1 MTYPSLPLG
10 RLVPTAGVS
19 PLREREARALPAL
32 GRRLSVVDPLLLT
45 AVLGLCGFG
54 SLLVYAATRAQGAER
69 HHDHLIYRHL
79 ATAVGG
85 LVVAAVVAGT
95 DYRRLRVFAPIA
107 YLLALIG
114 LVAVRTPLG
123 VTLNGSHSWIVIGGM
138 SVQPVEFAK
147 LALVL
152 GLALLLAER
161 RENTIRTRP
170 GHTEVFSALG
180 LAVVPIA
187 LVLAQP
193 DLGSVMVLVAVVAGV
208 LVVAAVPVRWIIGLA
223 VTATAGAVVVVQAHL
238 LSQYQIDRFAA
249 FTNPGLDPTGLGY
262 NAHQARIAVAS
273 GGLTGAGLFHGSQTV
288 GQFVPEQH
296 TDFIF
301 TVAGEQ
307 LGLLGAG
314 AIVVAFAVLL
324 WRGCVITRR
333 APDLFGSLVCTGV
346 VCWFA
351 FQAFENIGMALGLMP
366 ITGLPLPFVSY
377 GGTAMMANLI
387 GVGLLLNVHANS
399 RTHG

>member
-10 RLVPTAGVS
+10 GYVPTAGVS
-19 PLREREARALPAL
+19 PLRERSPRTRTAL
-32 GRRLSVVDPLLLT
+32 GRRLGAADPLLLT

-54 SLLVYAATRAQGAER
+54 SVLVYAATRAQDSSR

-79 ATAVGG
+79 AGMAVG
-85 LVVAAVVAGT
+85 LLAAGVVAGA
-95 DYRRLRVFAPIA
+95 DYRKLRVFAPIVYVIA
-107 YLLALIG
+107 VLG
-114 LVAVRTPLG
+114 LVLVRTPLG
-123 VTLNGSHSWIVIGGM
+123 VTLNGSHSWIVVGGL

-147 LALVL
+147 LAVVL

-161 RENTIRTRP
+161 RENTIRSRP

-180 LAVVPIA
+180 LAAVPIA

-193 DLGSVMVLVAVVAGV
+193 DLGSVMVLVAVVAGA
-208 LVVAAVPVRWIIGLA
+208 LVVAAVPVRWIFSLA
-223 VTATAGAVVVVQAHL
+223 ATAAIGAVVVVQAHL
-238 LSQYQIDRFAA
+238 LSQYQLNRFAA
-249 FTNPGLDPTGLGY
+249 FANPELDPTGLGY

-307 LGLLGAG
+307 LGLIGAG
-314 AIVVAFAVLL
+314 AILVALAVLL
-324 WRGCVITRR
+324 WRGCVIIRR

-366 ITGLPLPFVSY
+366 VTGLPLPLVSY
-377 GGTAMMANLI
+377 GGTAMLANLI

-399 RTHG
+399 HA

>member
-1 MTYPSLPLG
+1 G
-10 RLVPTAGVS
+10 
-19 PLREREARALPAL
+19 
-32 GRRLSVVDPLLLT
+32 
-45 AVLGLCGFG
+45 
-54 SLLVYAATRAQGAER
+54 
-69 HHDHLIYRHL
+69 
-79 ATAVGG
+79 
-85 LVVAAVVAGT
+85 VVAGA
-95 DYRRLRVFAPIA
+95 DYRKLRVFAPIVYVIA
-107 YLLALIG
+107 VLG
-114 LVAVRTPLG
+114 LVLVRTPLG
-123 VTLNGSHSWIVIGGM
+123 VTLNGSHSWIVVGGL

-161 RENTIRTRP
+161 RENTIRSRP

-180 LAVVPIA
+180 LAAVPIA

-193 DLGSVMVLVAVVAGV
+193 DLGSVMVLVAVVAGA
-208 LVVAAVPVRWIIGLA
+208 LVVAAVPVRWIFSLA
-223 VTATAGAVVVVQAHL
+223 ATAAIGAVVMVQAHL
-238 LSQYQIDRFAA
+238 LSQYQLDRFAA
-249 FTNPGLDPTGLGY
+249 FANPELDPTGLGY

-307 LGLLGAG
+307 LGLIGAG
-314 AIVVAFAVLL
+314 AILVALAVLL
-324 WRGCVITRR
+324 WRGCVIIRR
-333 APDLFGSLVCTGV
+333 APDLFGSLVCAGV

-366 ITGLPLPFVSY
+366 VTGLPLPLVSY
-377 GGTAMMANLI
+377 GGTAMLANLI

-399 RTHG
+399 HA

>member
-1 MTYPSLPLG
+1 MTYPALPLG
-10 RLVPTAGVS
+10 GYLATAGVS
-19 PLREREARALPAL
+19 PLRDRGRTLPAL
-32 GRRLSVVDPLLLT
+32 GRRLCAADPLLLT

-54 SLLVYAATRAQGAER
+54 SVLVYAATRAQGENR

-79 ATAVGG
+79 VSLALG
-85 LVVAAVVAGT
+85 LLAAGVVAGA
-95 DYRRLRVFAPIA
+95 DYRKLRVFAPVV
-107 YLLALIG
+107 YVVALFG
-114 LVAVRTPLG
+114 LVLVRTPLG
-123 VTLNGSHSWIVIGGM
+123 VTLNGSHSWIVVGGL

-161 RENTIRTRP
+161 RENTIRARP

-180 LAVVPIA
+180 LAAIPIG
-187 LVLAQP
+187 LVLLQP

-223 VTATAGAVVVVQAHL
+223 ATAAIGAVVVVQAHL
-238 LSQYQIDRFAA
+238 LSQYQLNRFAA
-249 FTNPGLDPTGLGY
+249 FANPELDPTGLGY

-314 AIVVAFAVLL
+314 AILIALTVLL
-324 WRGCVITRR
+324 WRGCVIIRR

-366 ITGLPLPFVSY
+366 VTGLPLPLVSY

-387 GVGLLLNVHANS
+387 GVGLLLNVRANS
-399 RTHG
+399 HA

>member
-10 RLVPTAGVS
+10 SLAPTAGVS
-19 PLREREARALPAL
+19 LLRDRSPRTLPAL
-32 GRRLSVVDPLLLT
+32 GRRLSATDPLLLLS
-45 AVLGLCGFG
+45 VLGLCGFG
-54 SLLVYAATRAQGAER
+54 SVLVYAATRAQAESR

-79 ATAVGG
+79 ISMVVGLLG
-85 LVVAAVVAGT
+85 AGVVAGA
-95 DYRRLRVFAPIA
+95 DYRKLRVLAPIVYVIA
-107 YLLALIG
+107 LLG
-114 LVAVRTPLG
+114 LVLVRTPLG
-123 VTLNGSHSWIVIGGM
+123 VTLHGSHSWIVVGGM

-161 RENTIRTRP
+161 RENTVGSRP

-180 LAVVPIA
+180 LAAVPIGR
-187 LVLAQP
+187 VLLQP
-193 DLGSVMVLVAVVAGV
+193 ALGSVMVLVAVVAGV
-208 LVVAAVPVRWIIGLA
+208 LVVAAVPVRWIVGLA
-223 VTATAGAVVVVQAHL
+223 ATAAIGAVVVVQAHL

-249 FTNPGLDPTGLGY
+249 FANPDLDPTGLGY

-307 LGLLGAG
+307 LGLIGAG
-314 AIVVAFAVLL
+314 TIVLLLALLL
-324 WRGCVITRR
+324 WRGCVIIRR

-366 ITGLPLPFVSY
+366 VTGLPLPLISY

-399 RTHG
+399 HA

>member
-10 RLVPTAGVS
+10 SLVPAAGVS
-19 PLREREARALPAL
+19 PLRERSPRALPLL
-32 GRRLSVVDPLLLT
+32 GRRVCTADPLLLV

-54 SLLVYAATRAQGAER
+54 SLLVYAATRAQNESR

-79 ATAVGG
+79 VGMVLG
-85 LVVAAVVAGT
+85 LLVAGVVAGA
-95 DYRRLRVFAPIA
+95 DYRKLRVFAPVVYVVA
-107 YLLALIG
+107 VLG
-114 LVAVRTPLG
+114 LVLVRTPLG
-123 VTLNGSHSWIVIGGM
+123 VTLNGSHSWIVIAGL

-161 RENTIRTRP
+161 RENTFQSRP

-180 LAVVPIA
+180 LAAVPIG
-187 LVLAQP
+187 LVLLQP

-208 LVVAAVPVRWIIGLA
+208 LVVAAVPGRWILGLA
-223 VTATAGAVVVVQAHL
+223 VTAAIGAVVVVQAHL

-249 FTNPGLDPTGLGY
+249 FTNPDLDPTGLGY

-307 LGLLGAG
+307 LGLIGAG
-314 AIVVAFAVLL
+314 AILIALTVLL
-324 WRGCVITRR
+324 WRGCLIIRR

-351 FQAFENIGMALGLMP
+351 FQSFENIGMALGLMP
-366 ITGLPLPFVSY
+366 VTGLPLPLVSY

-399 RTHG
+399 HG